1 VFSRETTLFLFI
13 LSAPQHKQNDIKKV
27 VLIVSKFKSIVQ
39 IKMKYLIWVVVI
51 GSKGKKDMREYNS
64 VNKK

>member
-1 VFSRETTLFLFI
+1 MFSRETTLFLFI

-51 GSKGKKDMREYNS
+51 GSKEEKTDMREYS
-64 VNKK
+64 LIA